1 MKQSGVRPCHL
12 QIINLK
18 NRIKNFLVIIMLI
31 DSLFLIDPVT
41 FLHNLM
47 NVSSQ
52 LFGLRLYRVQ

>member
-12 QIINLK
+12 EIINL
-18 NRIKNFLVIIMLI
+18 KNFLVIIMLI